1 MTNVKRGLKVV
12 IVWLVPLLLHGG
24 FLPGGVSAEGLKVS
38 GTGGSIGGIR
48 LLAEAFRKANP
59 GVEVVVPKS
68 MGSSGGI
75 RAALA
80 GKLDIGISARPLN
93 AEERSRGGREI
104 PYART
109 AFVFAV
115 NPGVKETGITL
126 PMAVEIYD
134 GKILRWRNGTPLR
147 LVLRPAADSDTETL
161 RRMSPRM
168 AEAVERALGREGLP
182 LAMTDQDCAD
192 AIERTPGAFGT
203 MTLSLVVSE
212 KKTIKVL
219 SLSGVKP
226 SNRTVRDGS
235 YPYAKTFYLVTGPN
249 PSPIAERFI
258 RFAVSP
264 EGGAFLERVGHVPL
278 S

>member
-1 MTNVKRGLKVV
+1 MTKVKRGLKVAAAGL
-12 IVWLVPLLLHGG
+12 IPLLLIGG
-24 FLPGGVSAEGLKVS
+24 IFPDGVSAEVLKVS

-48 LLAEAFRKANP
+48 LLADAFRKANP
-59 GVEVVVPKS
+59 GVEMVIPKS

-93 AEERSRGGREI
+93 AEECARGGRET

-115 NPGVKETGITL
+115 NPGVKESGITL
-126 PMAVEIYD
+126 SQAVDIYN
-134 GKILRWRNGTPLR
+134 GKILRWRSGTPLR
-147 LVLRPAADSDTETL
+147 LVLRPAADSDNETL
-161 RRMSPRM
+161 KKMSPRM
-168 AEAVERALGREGLP
+168 AEAVEQALGREGLP

-192 AIERTPGAFGT
+192 AIERTPGAFGA
-203 MTLSLVVSE
+203 MTLALVVSE
-212 KKTIKVL
+212 KKDIKVL

-235 YPYAKTFYLVTGPN
+235 YPYTKTFYLVTGPN

-258 RFAVSP
+258 RFVGSP
-264 EGGAFLERVGHVPL
+264 EGMSVLARVGHVALP
-278 S
+278 